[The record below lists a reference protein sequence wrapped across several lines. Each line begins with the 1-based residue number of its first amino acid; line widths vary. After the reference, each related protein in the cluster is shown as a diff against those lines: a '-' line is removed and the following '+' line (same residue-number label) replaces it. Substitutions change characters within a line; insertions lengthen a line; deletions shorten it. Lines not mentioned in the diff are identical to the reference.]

1 MTEAFSQINGR
12 MVLVQWPTTVA
23 SKEMTSLQKKET
35 HDKRKNLTAKEK
47 TSRQKE

>member
-1 MTEAFSQINGR
+1 MIGCRCNKGVGR
-12 MVLVQWPTTVA
+12 WPTTVA

-35 HDKRKNLTAKEK
+35 HDKRKNLTAEEK